1 MVAGLHSLKPNRP
14 GKPASNRMMEESD
27 AALVTRAREG
37 DQDAFRL
44 LVERHSVR
52 LFQLAFRMTGN
63 EQDAEDL
70 VQETFLRAYKQLNR
84 FQSRAGLGTW
94 LYRIAANCSLDL
106 LRRQKRRGEQE
117 TVEFDSEEAFPAIL
131 SDAPAPDQQVYHG
144 EVRQKVESVMRELT
158 PMERTAFV
166 LRHFEGLSIGEIG
179 SALGVGPGATKQSI
193 FRAVQKMRR
202 ALEPVVNA
210 TP

>member
-14 GKPASNRMMEESD
+14 GKPSSNRMMEESD

-44 LVERHSVR
+44 LVERHSLR

-70 VQETFLRAYKQLNR
+70 VQETFLRAYKQLHR
-84 FQSRAGLGTW
+84 FDGRAAFGTW

-106 LRRQKRRGEQE
+106 IRVRKTRNELQPSANDNDTPHWLDR
-117 TVEFDSEEAFPAIL
+117 VA
-131 SDAPAPDQQVYHG
+131 APDPSPERLTHSSQIIDLLEPALQQ
-144 EVRQKVESVMRELT
+144 LT
-158 PMERTAFV
+158 EIERTAFV
-166 LRHFEGLSIGEIG
+166 
-179 SALGVGPGATKQSI
+179 
-193 FRAVQKMRR
+193 
-202 ALEPVVNA
+202 
-210 TP
+210 

>member
-1 MVAGLHSLKPNRP
+1 
-14 GKPASNRMMEESD
+14 MMEESD

-106 LRRQKRRGEQE
+106 LRRRKRRGEQE
-117 TVEFDSEEAFPAIL
+117 TVEFDSEEALPATL